1 MSNENNEKIRQRI
14 LSLIDTE
21 FESDAAF
28 ERAMGLRDK
37 TVNNWRRGRSAS
49 YMKMLPTLSERFS
62 VNVGELLD
70 GYDAKDETETVA
82 PATEPVVEAPVVE
95 EPVVEEPVVVEA
107 PVVEEPVHVDAA
119 TADELLTDEEAEA
132 KIEVI
137 HTDVKRTGKLVEINL
152 DVICEN
158 FEDDEIVNL
167 EALKAGI
174 PNLLRHVSVEAHLWL
189 MG

>member
-70 GYDAKDETETVA
+70 IPLRKDTSELSE
-82 PATEPVVEAPVVE
+82 
-95 EPVVEEPVVVEA
+95 
-107 PVVEEPVHVDAA
+107 
-119 TADELLTDEEAEA
+119 DELHLLHLYRRSRTMPPKMRAALRETMESLITLYIKSASEIKAKKREKNEKTDKKKKE
-132 KIEVI
+132 
-137 HTDVKRTGKLVEINL
+137 TGE
-152 DVICEN
+152 
-158 FEDDEIVNL
+158 
-167 EALKAGI
+167 
-174 PNLLRHVSVEAHLWL
+174 
-189 MG
+189 